1 MYEDILRE
9 MRERIIQKEQHY
21 TEWRRNRQEEL
32 MDMAREVD
40 VLMDR
45 RRNRKAR
52 MQQNLQQKDA

>member
-21 TEWRRNRQEEL
+21 TELRRNRQEEL

-40 VLMDR
+40 ILMDR